1 MRILLHYF
9 TYFLDCLWLSLV
21 LRDILRSRSL
31 FIGELKSW
39 VERLHD
45 VFFKGSY
52 KVLPRQFVVAG
63 IRQGAVGVLFR
74 VWT

>member
-1 MRILLHYF
+1 MRISHYHLF
-9 TYFLDCLWLSLV
+9 FDCLWLSLV
-21 LRDILRSRSL
+21 LPRHIESRSL
-31 FIGELKSW
+31 LIGDLKSW